1 MKNCKSC
8 LSTGLLILRLL
19 VWWIFLY
26 HGITKL
32 GGGEGMVQFV
42 GGAFHS
48 LGLTFLSMSTRLLLL
63 AIGEIVAWALFI
75 FGIFTRVA
83 AVFVVI
89 VMLGAMNAKGRSGAA
104 FVEKDFILL
113 VLAIVVACT
122 WTGKYALSSCLPR
135 CCGSSCDTENK

>member
-1 MKNCKSC
+1 
-8 LSTGLLILRLL
+8 
-19 VWWIFLY
+19 
-26 HGITKL
+26 
-32 GGGEGMVQFV
+32 MVQFV